1 MRNMG
6 NQQFDYETFKAAYD
20 SDNKIKSI
28 VKDFDKET
36 ITLKTSEVDDLK
48 TTKHKKK
55 NTVSNMAK
63 KAVDLK
69 GL

>member
-20 SDNKIKSI
+20 SDNTIKSI